1 MSNNKSN
8 KISIYIYILLTI
20 AGCVLACSSIISNDY
35 IKLIIVMG
43 TLCVG
48 LYGIM
53 KGLST
58 PSHNTEDEALE
69 KK

>member
-1 MSNNKSN
+1 MATKSN
-8 KISIYIYILLTI
+8 KARVYIYVLLTI

-35 IKLIIVMG
+35 IKLMIVIG

-48 LYGIM
+48 LYGIL

-58 PSHNTEDEALE
+58 PQSSDKTKN
-69 KK
+69 